1 MADLTDVY
9 AALKKADAAG
19 DTEGAKQLADYIRTQ
34 SAAAPETVAEAPS
47 KNNAP
52 PVTTSEGMPAP
63 RSAFE
68 AILRHTSPA
77 YMAVNNQFA
86 PDYLTQAAAAAG
98 RGALKN
104 WGTLGGLGDIVNK
117 PSATPGAPPEGAGY
131 PATSQEV
138 EQAAGLEKTPPG
150 YQQYEVIGGML
161 GPGLITNGLGLAAR
175 GGRAAFEAGRNVIN
189 PTANALLAATG
200 NKAPE
205 IVNALRAGTPGLETA
220 GSAAAPVG
228 SVEFSKFAKGLEPY
242 AAQANADIA
251 KAKDAVLGGNA
262 ASVETTAND
271 AAKTIASDIAAPNQ
285 SEIGKALSDT
295 AHQTREQVKADIIR
309 PAYDAAFKAAGNA
322 KIDAS
327 GVVAKAEEILG
338 KPLADIPTDAMPE
351 TAEVLSKLKSTGP
364 TLTDS
369 TGAVISRPKVQ
380 GTLEQLDKV
389 RKAINNDIASA
400 QTSLVPGAATKLKN
414 LRNLHDAIDEAVMNS
429 TSLDDMQK
437 SLYQN
442 ALDRYRTDYAPRFKT
457 GEASKIF
464 ENRARNMNGI
474 NDEDVAAA
482 LVKGP
487 TEAKSFVAMIGDNPD
502 ALKKAQEGIEGI
514 YRDKVIKDGII
525 DPAAHNAF
533 MQKYGPQIDILD
545 NAGMN
550 LKDKLNSAAANTKTA
565 LSPINDVAEIRAAI
579 NQAPLPA
586 GAKADEIA
594 SRAQALGSALPPDEL
609 EKALQIARR
618 GQEYDRLAGSK
629 ISAPSEVPISK
640 PIGFTSLEWG
650 KRVFVEAMKKVG
662 SKLSDKLT
670 AQLAEQFTDPHQA
683 ADVIEQAIKYRAAQD
698 ARKASTTAAAAANTN
713 VVNQLAPAGAV
724 VNALAGQRQ

>member
-9 AALKKADAAG
+9 AALQKADAAG
-19 DTEGAKQLADYIRTQ
+19 DTEGAKKLADYIRTQ
-34 SAAAPETVAEAPS
+34 SAAAPETATA
-47 KNNAP
+47 KD
-52 PVTTSEGMPAP
+52 EGMPAP
-63 RSAFE
+63 RSVTE
-68 AILRHTSPA
+68 AILSRLSPA
-77 YMAVNNQFA
+77 YKATQNQFA
-86 PDYLTQAAAAAG
+86 PDYLAQAAAATG
-98 RGALKN
+98 RGILKN
-104 WGTLGGLGDIVNK
+104 YGTLGGLGDILNK

-161 GPGLITNGLGLAAR
+161 GPGLITKGLGLAAR
-175 GGRAAFEAGRNVIN
+175 GGRAAIEAGRNFIN

-205 IVNALRAGTPGLETA
+205 IVNALRAGTLGLETA

-285 SEIGKALSDT
+285 SEVGKALSDT
-295 AHQTREQVKADIIR
+295 AHQTREQVKAEVIR
-309 PAYDAAFKAAGNA
+309 PAYDAAFKAAGNT

-327 GVVAKAEEILG
+327 GVVAKAEDILG
-338 KPLADIPTDAMPE
+338 QPLADIPTKDMPA
-351 TAEVLSKLKSTGP
+351 TARALSKLQSTGP

-369 TGAVISRPKVQ
+369 TGAIIAQPKVQ
-380 GTLEQLDKV
+380 ATLEQLDDV
-389 RKAINNDIASA
+389 RKAINSDIAASKIA
-400 QTSLVPGAATKLKN
+400 GNDAR
-414 LRNLHDAIDEAVMNS
+414 LRELGQLHNSIDNAVKNS

-437 SLYQN
+437 SLYKN
-442 ALDRYRTDYAPRFKT
+442 ALDQYRNEYTPRFKT
-457 GEASKIF
+457 GEAAKIF
-464 ENRARNMNGI
+464 ENRVRNMNGI

-487 TEAKSFVAMIGDNPD
+487 TEAKSFVAMIGDNP
-502 ALKKAQEGIEGI
+502 AAMQKAQEGIEGI
-514 YRDKVIKDGII
+514 YRDKVIKDGVI

-550 LKDKLNSAAANTKTA
+550 LKDKLNTAVAKTQTA

-609 EKALQIARR
+609 DKALQIARR

-629 ISAPSEVPISK
+629 TSAPSEVPISK
-640 PIGFTSLEWG
+640 PIGFTPLEWG